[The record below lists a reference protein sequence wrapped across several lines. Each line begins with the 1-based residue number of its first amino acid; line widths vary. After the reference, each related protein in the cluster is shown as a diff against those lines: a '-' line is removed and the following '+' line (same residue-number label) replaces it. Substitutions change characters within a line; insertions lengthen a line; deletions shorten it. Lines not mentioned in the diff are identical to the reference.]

1 MKSSKNLFIALLL
14 ISSSALFAQQE
25 SIFTFYRYQMNVVNP
40 AYAGV
45 DDKTV
50 ISSAIRNQW
59 TGIQDAPE
67 TQAVS
72 FGTPVGKN
80 TGLGISMVR
89 DKTFIEKQTF
99 IGVDFSYKLKV
110 TEATN
115 LYLGIKAGGNFYNVN
130 TEGLQTY
137 NVMSDPALNS
147 INNFS
152 PNVGIGAL
160 IKYKDFFMS
169 LSVPRMLNTQRAKNE
184 DGFASVATD
193 RPHVYWS
200 SGYDIHLDDREY
212 LTLKPSFFLR
222 YVNSAPVSMDFNT
235 MLNVNDVVEFGGTYR
250 TDKAYAGLINFKI
263 SKKLILGYAYEMST
277 RAELARARNTSEFL
291 LNFEF

>member
-67 TQAVS
+67 TQAVT
-72 FGTPVGKN
+72 FGTPLGKN
-80 TGLGISMVR
+80 TGLGLSMVR

-99 IGVDFSYKLKV
+99 IAVDFSYKLKV
-110 TEATN
+110 TESTN

-137 NVMSDPALNS
+137 NVISDPALNS

-152 PNVGIGAL
+152 PNIGVGAL
-160 IKYKDFFMS
+160 LKYKGLFMS
-169 LSVPRMLNTQRAKNE
+169 LSVPRMLNTERAKNE
-184 DGFASVATD
+184 DGFAAVATD

-200 SGYDIHLDDREY
+200 SGYDIHLDNREY

-235 MLNVNDVVEFGGTYR
+235 MLNVNDVVEFGGSYR

-263 SKKLILGYAYEMST
+263 RKKLIIGYAYEMST
-277 RAELARARNTSEFL
+277 RPELARARNTSEFM
-291 LNFEF
+291 LNFLF

>member
-14 ISSSALFAQQE
+14 LSSSALFAQQE

-45 DDKTV
+45 DDKTT

-59 TGIQDAPE
+59 TAIQDAPE
-67 TQAVS
+67 TQAVA
-72 FGTPVGKN
+72 FGTPLGKN
-80 TGLGISMVR
+80 TGLGVSMVR

-115 LYLGIKAGGNFYNVN
+115 LFLGIKAGGNFYNVN
-130 TEGLQTY
+130 TAGLQTY

-200 SGYDIHLDDREY
+200 SGYDIHLDDRDY

-250 TDKAYAGLINFKI
+250 TDKAYAGLVNFKI
-263 SKKLILGYAYEMST
+263 SKKLIVGYAYEMST